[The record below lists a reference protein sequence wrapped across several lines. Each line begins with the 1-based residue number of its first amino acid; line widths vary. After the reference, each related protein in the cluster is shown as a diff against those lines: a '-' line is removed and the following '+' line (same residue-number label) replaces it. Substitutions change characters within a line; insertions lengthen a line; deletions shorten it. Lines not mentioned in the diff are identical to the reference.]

1 MFITEL
7 KTLCNIGDRIH
18 DAQCVVDKIADFI
31 LTVCISQ
38 KTEPLVEMGIKSS
51 VSLLYRLSPF
61 MLPTQILFGYRT
73 TSV

>member
-31 LTVCISQ
+31 LTVLH
-38 KTEPLVEMGIKSS
+38 KPEDRAVG
-51 VSLLYRLSPF
+51 
-61 MLPTQILFGYRT
+61 
-73 TSV
+73 